1 MALNEASDLF
11 LSVGR
16 KPYARIGGELK
27 EDALTPAITLAQVQ
41 EFIES
46 AFPLGTWNQLQENKD
61 LDMGMNLPGEGRF
74 RVNLSF
80 QRSEVSL
87 AIRRVPSGA
96 IDSKKLLIPDEVIAM
111 ADEARGLI
119 LVTGATGSG
128 KSTTLAALLHHINLT
143 AHKHIVTIEDPI
155 EFYHEDIESLISQRE
170 IGGDT
175 HDFHSALKS
184 VVRQNP
190 DAIFIGEIRDQQT
203 LQTAISAALTG
214 HLVAATMHTID
225 VPQTLER
232 ILNYFPEDYREQIAR
247 DLAQTLIGI
256 VSQRLIPRKDSNARI
271 AAFEFLRT
279 TPLARRLIATREI
292 TTIPDL
298 IRAGAAEGMTTF
310 DRCIFSRLKDGLIE
324 REEAMQAASNKEALQ
339 LMMQGMETGIETF
352 RVYSADPDQGIS
364 IKKLLRDALHY
375 HASDLILTVGTAPTI
390 RLDGELRPFDMPKLK
405 PSDTKKL
412 LFSILSY
419 SQRADFEQYR
429 EIDFA
434 LAIKDDSIFDGQSVR
449 FRVNGFFQKGAVAA
463 AFRLIPTEIPT
474 PEAIGLPPSV
484 IQLCARRQGLVLVT
498 GPTGS
503 GKSTTLASMISRI
516 NETRP
521 CHVITVEDPIE
532 FVHEHIQAIIEQR
545 EVHAD
550 TLSFAN
556 ALKYVLRQDPD
567 IILIG
572 EMRDPETI
580 ATALTAAETG
590 HLVFATLHT
599 NDVTQSVDRIVDV
612 FPSDRQNQ
620 IRAQLAACLEAII
633 SQRLLKRIDQPSGR
647 IAAFEV
653 LMGTV
658 AVRALI
664 REKKTHQL
672 LATMEGSTKDGMI
685 TMERALSTLLQQGKI
700 SKEDFFAAVPNKFNL
715 SY

>member
-1 MALNEASDLF
+1 MNTISRLCSQMALNEASDLF

-61 LDMGMNLPGEGRF
+61 LDMSMNLPGEGRF

-279 TPLARRLIATREI
+279 
-292 TTIPDL
+292 
-298 IRAGAAEGMTTF
+298 
-310 DRCIFSRLKDGLIE
+310 
-324 REEAMQAASNKEALQ
+324 
-339 LMMQGMETGIETF
+339 
-352 RVYSADPDQGIS
+352 
-364 IKKLLRDALHY
+364 
-375 HASDLILTVGTAPTI
+375 
-390 RLDGELRPFDMPKLK
+390 
-405 PSDTKKL
+405 
-412 LFSILSY
+412 
-419 SQRADFEQYR
+419 
-429 EIDFA
+429 
-434 LAIKDDSIFDGQSVR
+434 
-449 FRVNGFFQKGAVAA
+449 
-463 AFRLIPTEIPT
+463 
-474 PEAIGLPPSV
+474 
-484 IQLCARRQGLVLVT
+484 
-498 GPTGS
+498 
-503 GKSTTLASMISRI
+503 
-516 NETRP
+516 
-521 CHVITVEDPIE
+521 
-532 FVHEHIQAIIEQR
+532 
-545 EVHAD
+545 
-550 TLSFAN
+550 
-556 ALKYVLRQDPD
+556 
-567 IILIG
+567 
-572 EMRDPETI
+572 
-580 ATALTAAETG
+580 
-590 HLVFATLHT
+590 
-599 NDVTQSVDRIVDV
+599 
-612 FPSDRQNQ
+612 SDRH
-620 IRAQLAACLEAII
+620 
-633 SQRLLKRIDQPSGR
+633 
-647 IAAFEV
+647 
-653 LMGTV
+653 T
-658 AVRALI
+658 
-664 REKKTHQL
+664 
-672 LATMEGSTKDGMI
+672 
-685 TMERALSTLLQQGKI
+685 
-700 SKEDFFAAVPNKFNL
+700 
-715 SY
+715 